1 MNRFPLFIDLTGKPV
16 TIIGG
21 GKIALRRAEVLL
33 RFGAAVT
40 VVSPAL
46 DHPLEGI
53 VHHSRPYETGDL
65 ASAFLAIAAT
75 DDRAVNDAA
84 EAEARTL
91 GILFNRADDQTRCDF
106 FFPAVCEGEG
116 LIAGVVGDGR
126 DHHKTAEA
134 ARRIRKTLEEL
145 S

>member
-46 DHPLEGI
+46 DHPSEGI
-53 VHHSRPYETGDL
+53 VHHPRPYETGDL
-65 ASAFLAIAAT
+65 AGAFLAIAAT
-75 DDRAVNDAA
+75 DDGAVNDAA
-84 EAEARTL
+84 EAEARAL

-116 LIAGVVGDGR
+116 LIVGVVGDGQ

>member
-65 ASAFLAIAAT
+65 AGAFLAIAAT
-75 DDRAVNDAA
+75 DNRAVNDAA
-84 EAEARTL
+84 EAEARAL

>member
-33 RFGAAVT
+33 RFGAEVT

-53 VHHSRPYETGDL
+53 VHHPRPYETGDL
-65 ASAFLAIAAT
+65 AGAFLAIAAT
-75 DDRAVNDAA
+75 NDRAVNDAA
-84 EAEARTL
+84 EAEARAL
-91 GILFNRADDQTRCDF
+91 GILFNRADDQKRCDF

>member
-33 RFGAAVT
+33 RFGAEVT

-65 ASAFLAIAAT
+65 AGAFLAIAAT
-75 DDRAVNDAA
+75 DNRAVNDAA

>member
-21 GKIALRRAEVLL
+21 GKIALRRAEALL
-33 RFGAAVT
+33 RFGAEVT

-53 VHHSRPYETGDL
+53 VHHPHPYETGDL
-65 ASAFLAIAAT
+65 AGAFLAIAAT
-75 DDRAVNDAA
+75 NDRAVNDAA
-84 EAEARTL
+84 EAEARAL

>member
-65 ASAFLAIAAT
+65 AGAFLAIAAT

-84 EAEARTL
+84 EAEARAL

-116 LIAGVVGDGR
+116 LIAGVVGNGR

>member
-16 TIIGG
+16 TIVGG
-21 GKIALRRAEVLL
+21 GKIGLRRAEVLL
-33 RFGAAVT
+33 RFGARVT

-46 DHPLEGI
+46 DHPLDGI
-53 VHHSRPYETGDL
+53 IHRSRPYEAGDL
-65 ASAFLAIAAT
+65 EGAFLAIAAA
-75 DDRAVNDAA
+75 DSAAVNSAV
-84 EAEARTL
+84 ESEARRL
-91 GILFNRADDQTRCDF
+91 GILFNRADDQRRCDF

>member
-1 MNRFPLFIDLTGKPV
+1 MHRFPLFIDLTGKPV

-21 GKIALRRAEVLL
+21 GRIGLRRAEVLL

-40 VVSPAL
+40 VIAPAL
-46 DHPLEGI
+46 DHPLPGI
-53 VHHSRPYETGDL
+53 VHLCRPYETGDL
-65 ASAFLAIAAT
+65 RNTFLAIAAA

-84 EAEARTL
+84 EAEARAL
-91 GILFNRADDQTRCDF
+91 GIPFNRADDQSRCDF
-106 FFPAVCEGEG
+106 FFPAVCEGGG
-116 LIAGVVGDGR
+116 LVAGVVGDGS
-126 DHHKTAEA
+126 DHRKTAEA

>member
-33 RFGAAVT
+33 RFGAKVT

-65 ASAFLAIAAT
+65 AGAFLAIAAT
-75 DDRAVNDAA
+75 DNRAVNDAA
-84 EAEARTL
+84 EAEARAL

>member
-1 MNRFPLFIDLTGKPV
+1 MNRFPLFIDLTDKPV

-21 GKIALRRAEVLL
+21 GRIGLRRAEVLL
-33 RFGAAVT
+33 RFGAKVT

-46 DHPLEGI
+46 NHPLAGI
-53 VHHSRPYETGDL
+53 VHLCRPYAAGDL
-65 ASAFLAIAAT
+65 RDAFLAIAAT
-75 DDRAVNDAA
+75 DDDTVNDAV
-84 EAEARTL
+84 EAEARGL
-91 GILFNRADDQTRCDF
+91 GILFNRADDQNRCEF
-106 FFPAVCEGEG
+106 FFPAVCEGGG
-116 LIAGVVGDGR
+116 LIAGVVGDGS

>member
-33 RFGAAVT
+33 RFGAKVT

-53 VHHSRPYETGDL
+53 VHHPRPYETGDL
-65 ASAFLAIAAT
+65 AGAFLAIAAT
-75 DDRAVNDAA
+75 DDGTVNDAA
-84 EAEARTL
+84 EAEARAL
-91 GILFNRADDQTRCDF
+91 GILFNRADDQRRCDF